1 MKKKSILGEFMNNEA
16 KKLGFDN
23 KISNI
28 HYTKIKR
35 PIRNRE
41 LRRIDELAEDIR
53 EDGLENNLLVRKKLR
68 TMRMMLNLSAFTSG
82 R

>member
-35 PIRNRE
+35 PIRNR
-41 LRRIDELAEDIR
+41 DKAPH
-53 EDGLENNLLVRKKLR
+53 KKPG
-68 TMRMMLNLSAFTSG
+68 AA
-82 R
+82 